1 MAYTVVG
8 KSVRRVDAVAKV
20 TGKAKY
26 TDDFYERDMLVG
38 KILHSPYAH
47 AIIKTIDVS
56 KAKALP
62 GVEAVLTYKD
72 LPRINYATSLPGMI
86 GDVQDDAEDEEE
98 RIKFGTAGHPYSLD
112 PSHRDVEDRHI
123 LAKKVRF
130 VGDAIAAVVATDELI
145 AAKALK
151 LIEVEYEV
159 LEALTSTEAAL
170 KDGAPLIHEGRASNI
185 LASGGFAIGDIE
197 EAFKESDHIFE
208 GEYETSI
215 VQHCHMENQ
224 TSYAYQ
230 DMDGRIV
237 IVTSTQIPQIVR
249 RVVAQALGIPWG
261 RVRVIKPYVGGG
273 FGNKQDV
280 AIEPLNAAMT
290 LAVGGRPVKI
300 ELSREESMTD
310 TRTRHAFKFK
320 IKTGINQDG
329 KIIGI
334 HIRAIS
340 NTGAYASHGHSI
352 AGSAGGKF
360 RYLYPTKALKYDPMT
375 VYTNL
380 PVAGAMRGYG
390 CPQIFYAFESHLEDI
405 AKRLNI
411 DPIEIRR
418 KNFVEVGYVD
428 PVSKNKV
435 TSCGIRECIDKGKAL
450 IKWDEKKALYK
461 EQSGHKL
468 RGLGMACFSY
478 ASGTYPVALELA
490 GARIVLNQDG
500 SVQLQIGA
508 TDTGQGSDTVF
519 GQMVAEVLGLPMEM
533 VHVLSTQDTDISPF
547 DTGCYAS
554 RQTYVSGMAV
564 EKAALEVKE
573 KILGFAASM
582 TDIPVDR
589 IDLVDQKIVY
599 KHSGESVLTLE
610 QVAMQSYYDLLRAK
624 PITSDISNNAR
635 INAIPFGVTFAEVE
649 VDIKTGKIEV
659 LEIYNVHDSGTIV
672 NPKMAEGQV
681 QGGVSMGIGYALS
694 EQLLFDEVTGKALNN
709 NLLDYKLPTIM
720 DTPEIGVAFVETHE
734 PTGPFGVKS
743 LGEPPTITPAP
754 AIRNAV
760 LDATGVSFNRLP
772 MNPQRVFEG
781 FKEAGLI

>member
-1 MAYTVVG
+1 MAFKVVG
-8 KSVRRVDAVAKV
+8 KSVSRVDAIAKV

-26 TDDFYERDMLVG
+26 TDDFSERDMLVG

-56 KAKALP
+56 LARALP

-72 LPRINYATSLPGMI
+72 LPEISYA
-86 GDVQDDAEDEEE
+86 
-98 RIKFGTAGHPYSLD
+98 TAGHPYSLD

-123 LAKKVRF
+123 LTQKARF

-145 AAKALK
+145 ATKALK
-151 LIEVEYEV
+151 LIAVEYEV

-170 KDGAPLIHEGRASNI
+170 REGAPLIHEGRERNI
-185 LASGGFAIGDIE
+185 LASGGFAIGDVE
-197 EAFKESDHIFE
+197 EAFKESDYVLE
-208 GEYETSI
+208 DEYETSI

-230 DMDGRIV
+230 DPDGRIV

-249 RVVAQALGIPWG
+249 RIVAQALGLPWG
-261 RVRVIKPYVGGG
+261 RVRVIKPFVGGG

-280 AIEPLNAAMT
+280 CIEPLNAAMT
-290 LAVGGRPVKI
+290 LAVGGRPVKL
-300 ELSREESMTD
+300 ELSREECMID

-320 IKTGINQDG
+320 IKTGFNQDG
-329 KIIGI
+329 KINGI
-334 HIRAIS
+334 HISAIS

-352 AGSAGGKF
+352 AASAGGKF

-390 CPQIFYAFESHLEDI
+390 CPQIFFAFEAHLEDI
-405 AKRLNI
+405 AKQLAM
-411 DPIEIRR
+411 DPLEIRR
-418 KNFVEVGYVD
+418 KNLVKIGYVD
-428 PVSKNKV
+428 PISKNKV
-435 TSCGIRECIDKGKAL
+435 TSCGIHECIEKGKAL
-450 IKWDEKKALYK
+450 IKWDEKKALYQ
-461 EQSGHKL
+461 EQSGEKL

-519 GQMVAEVLGLPMEM
+519 GQMVAEVLGIPMDM

-573 KILGFAASM
+573 KILGFASSM
-582 TDIPVDR
+582 TDIPVVR
-589 IDLVDQKIVY
+589 LDLVDQKIVY
-599 KHSGESVLTLE
+599 QDSGESVLTLE
-610 QVAMQSYYDLLRAK
+610 QVAMQSYYDRVLAK

-635 INAIPFGVTFAEVE
+635 INAVPFGVTFAEVE
-649 VDIKTGKIEV
+649 VDVRTGKIKV
-659 LEIYNVHDSGTIV
+659 LEIFNVHDSGTII

-694 EQLLFDEVTGKALNN
+694 EQLLFDEVTGKPLNN

-720 DTPEIGVAFVETHE
+720 DTPDIGVAFVETYE

-743 LGEPPTITPAP
+743 LGEPPVITPAP

-760 LDATGVSFNRLP
+760 LDATGVAFNRLP

-781 FKEAGLI
+781 LKKAGLI

>member
-1 MAYTVVG
+1 MAYKVVG
-8 KSVRRVDAVAKV
+8 KSVSRVDAIAKV
-20 TGKAKY
+20 TCKAKY
-26 TDDFYERDMLVG
+26 TDDFSERDMLVG

-56 KAKALP
+56 LARALP

-72 LPRINYATSLPGMI
+72 LPRISYA
-86 GDVQDDAEDEEE
+86 
-98 RIKFGTAGHPYSLD
+98 TAGHPYSLD

-123 LAKKVRF
+123 LTQKARF
-130 VGDAIAAVVATDELI
+130 VGDAIAAVVATDKLI
-145 AAKALK
+145 AEKALN
-151 LIEVEYEV
+151 LIAVEYEV
-159 LEALTSTEAAL
+159 LEALSSTEAAL
-170 KDGAPLIHEGRASNI
+170 REGAPLIHEGRERNI
-185 LASGGFAIGDIE
+185 LASGGFAIGDVE
-197 EAFKESDHIFE
+197 EAFKESDYVFE
-208 GEYETSI
+208 DEYETSI

-224 TSYAYQ
+224 TSYAYK
-230 DMDGRIV
+230 DSDGRIV

-249 RVVAQALGIPWG
+249 RIVAQALGLPWG
-261 RVRVIKPYVGGG
+261 RVRVIKPFVGGG

-280 AIEPLNAAMT
+280 CIEPLNAAMT
-290 LAVGGRPVKI
+290 LAVGGRPVKL
-300 ELSREESMTD
+300 ELSREECMID

-320 IKTGINQDG
+320 IKTGFNQDG
-329 KIIGI
+329 LINGI
-334 HIRAIS
+334 HISAIS

-352 AGSAGGKF
+352 AASAGGKF
-360 RYLYPTKALKYDPMT
+360 RYLYPTKALKYDPIT

-390 CPQIFYAFESHLEDI
+390 CPQIFFAFEAHLEDI
-405 AKRLNI
+405 AKQLAM
-411 DPIEIRR
+411 DPLEIRR
-418 KNFVEVGYVD
+418 KNLVKIGYVD
-428 PVSKNKV
+428 PISKNKV

-450 IKWDEKKALYK
+450 IKWDEKKALYTK
-461 EQSGHKL
+461 QSGEKL

-519 GQMVAEVLGLPMEM
+519 GQMVAEVLGIPMDM
-533 VHVLSTQDTDISPF
+533 VHVLSNQDTDISPF

-573 KILGFAASM
+573 KILGFASSM
-582 TDIPVDR
+582 TDIPVVR
-589 IDLVDQKIVY
+589 LDLADQKIVY
-599 KHSGESVLTLE
+599 QDSGESVLTLE
-610 QVAMQSYYDLLRAK
+610 QVAMQSYYDRVLAK
-624 PITSDISNNAR
+624 PITSDVSNNAR
-635 INAIPFGVTFAEVE
+635 INAVPFGVTFAEVE
-649 VDIKTGKIEV
+649 VDIKTGKIKV
-659 LEIYNVHDSGTIV
+659 LEIFNIHDSGTIV

-694 EQLLFDEVTGKALNN
+694 EQLLFDEVTGKPLNN

-720 DTPEIGVAFVETHE
+720 ETPDIGVAFVETYE

-743 LGEPPTITPAP
+743 LGEPPAITPAP

-760 LDATGVSFNRLP
+760 LAATGVAFNRLP
-772 MNPQRVFEG
+772 LNPQRVFEG
-781 FKEAGLI
+781 FKRAGLI